1 MIAVMGAAG
10 NVGSKVAD
18 MLLRRGEDV
27 RVLQHLRGLEEL
39 GGRGA
44 EVITGDATSAEDL
57 RALFDG
63 AEAALVLVP
72 DIVADPR
79 FVANRSRMAHA
90 IAGALREAR
99 VGHVVALSVVG
110 ADRDDLVGPPAG
122 LHEFERLLS
131 GLDGAS
137 VLVLRSVSYMDYLL
151 ASIPMIQAL
160 KVNGSAIRGDLEIP
174 MIATADVARE
184 AAERLARRDFTGH
197 QVKLL
202 LGPEDLTMREAT
214 RTLGARLGEP
224 ELEYVELPPAEVK
237 GALLAAGMSE
247 EAASLMVEMQLGVN
261 RGVFFGG
268 LRRTAETATPTRL
281 QDFLRDLQIPADDSM
296 STQGGTR

>member
-44 EVITGDATSAEDL
+44 EVVTDDATSAEDL

-79 FVANRSRMAHA
+79 FVANRPRMAHA

-122 LHEFERLLS
+122 LPEFERLVS
-131 GLDGAS
+131 GPDRSS
-137 VLVLRSVSYMDYLL
+137 VLVLRS
-151 ASIPMIQAL
+151 AS
-160 KVNGSAIRGDLEIP
+160 
-174 MIATADVARE
+174 
-184 AAERLARRDFTGH
+184 
-197 QVKLL
+197 
-202 LGPEDLTMREAT
+202 
-214 RTLGARLGEP
+214 
-224 ELEYVELPPAEVK
+224 
-237 GALLAAGMSE
+237 
-247 EAASLMVEMQLGVN
+247 
-261 RGVFFGG
+261 
-268 LRRTAETATPTRL
+268 
-281 QDFLRDLQIPADDSM
+281 
-296 STQGGTR
+296 